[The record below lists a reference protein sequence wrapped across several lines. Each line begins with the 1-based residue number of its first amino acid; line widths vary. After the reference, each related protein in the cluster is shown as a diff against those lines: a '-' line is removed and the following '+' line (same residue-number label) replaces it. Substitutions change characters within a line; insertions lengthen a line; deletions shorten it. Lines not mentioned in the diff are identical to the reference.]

1 MQTVSKLSNKEVAKS
16 LVAFI
21 FGTLGLYVIVLLMV
35 FVNEGSA
42 GFGQYFVDN
51 QQSLLTIAVSVAVL
65 SAMLYCYFFFENK
78 YVLAHFAKLFELFLI
93 MYVSFILSFVMSKY
107 VDFMS
112 RPVAFLPLMCAT
124 LFRRRDAIFINSVF
138 ALMILILDRFSDLT
152 YMSVG
157 HMDEIQY
164 ASYACLLCSFCAGIV
179 AVFVFHSVKTRIQS
193 VMLAFILLIPV
204 EVINCVIMFPV
215 SIGVMSAAEVFDLL
229 IFGALSCILSVMLYM
244 FILPVF
250 ELLFAEM
257 TVFRLRELTSDSAK
271 LIKKLKEHAPGT
283 YSHSVVVSQ
292 IVEACAKAIGEDPE
306 LARAAAFYHDV
317 GKLKGPEM
325 FAENQTEYNFHDDIT
340 PELSVD
346 IIRSHTRN
354 GAQLI
359 KKSRLPEIFADVAI
373 QHHGTMPIKYFY
385 YKALKMS
392 DGELNIDN
400 YSYSGPIPES
410 KIAALIMIAD
420 SSEAATRTLPDRSP
434 EKVEAFVR
442 SLIEERLD
450 MGQFDNCNITMRE
463 LTIVKSTIVNQLT
476 GVYHSRVV
484 YPKLTVSKKK

>member
-1 MQTVSKLSNKEVAKS
+1 LQTLTKLTKNDIIKS
-16 LVAFI
+16 LVSFI
-21 FGTLGLYVIVLLMV
+21 AGTAGLYVLIVLMILL
-35 FVNEGSA
+35 NA
-42 GFGQYFVDN
+42 GASGFSEYFVKN
-51 QQSLLTIAVSVAVL
+51 QQALLTVAVSIAVL
-65 SAMLYCYFFFENK
+65 EAMLYCYFFFENK
-78 YVLAHFAKLFELFLI
+78 FVLSRFSKTTEIFLI
-93 MYVSFILSFVMSKY
+93 FYVGFIFAFVMKY
-107 VDFMS
+107 IDPLAQLA
-112 RPVAFLPLMCAT
+112 RPIAFVALMCAT
-124 LFRRRDAIFINSVF
+124 MFRRRDAIFINTIFSLTV
-138 ALMILILDRFSDLT
+138 LTVDRFTDIT
-152 YMSVG
+152 GIANEHIY
-157 HMDEIQY
+157 Y
-164 ASYACLLCSFCAGIV
+164 ASLLCSFCAGMV
-179 AVFVFHSVKTRIQS
+179 AVFVFDSIKTRIQS
-193 VMLAFILLIPV
+193 VLLAFILLIPV
-204 EVINCVIMFPV
+204 EVINCIIIIPV
-215 SIGVMSAAEVFDLL
+215 GIGQYTVSQIFDIL

-244 FILPVF
+244 FILPLF
-250 ELLFAEM
+250 EMLFAEM

-271 LIKKLKEHAPGT
+271 LIKKLKENAPGT
-283 YSHSVVVSQ
+283 YSHSVVVAQ
-292 IVEACAKAIGEDPE
+292 LVEACAKSIGEDAE

-346 IIRSHTRN
+346 IIRSHARN

-359 KKSRLPEIFADVAI
+359 KKSRLPEFFADVAV

-392 DGELNIDN
+392 DGELNIEN
-400 YSYSGPIPES
+400 YSYSGPVPES

-442 SLIEERLD
+442 TLIEERLD
-450 MGQFDNCNITMRE
+450 LGQFENCNITMRE

-476 GVYHSRVV
+476 GVYHSRVA

>member
-1 MQTVSKLSNKEVAKS
+1 MQTLSKLTKNDIIKS
-16 LVAFI
+16 LVSFI
-21 FGTLGLYVIVLLMV
+21 AGTAGLYVLIVLMILL
-35 FVNEGSA
+35 NA
-42 GFGQYFVDN
+42 GASGFSEYFVKN
-51 QQSLLTIAVSVAVL
+51 QQALLTVAVSIAVL
-65 SAMLYCYFFFENK
+65 EAMLYCYFFFENK
-78 YVLAHFAKLFELFLI
+78 FVLSRFSKTTEIFLI
-93 MYVSFILSFVMSKY
+93 FYVGFIFAFVMKY
-107 VDFMS
+107 IDPLAQLA
-112 RPVAFLPLMCAT
+112 RPIAFVALMCAT
-124 LFRRRDAIFINSVF
+124 MFRRRDAIFINTIFSLTV
-138 ALMILILDRFSDLT
+138 LTVDRFTDIT
-152 YMSVG
+152 GIANEHIY
-157 HMDEIQY
+157 Y
-164 ASYACLLCSFCAGIV
+164 ASLLCSFCAGMV
-179 AVFVFHSVKTRIQS
+179 AVFVFDSIKTRIQS
-193 VMLAFILLIPV
+193 VLLAFILLIPV
-204 EVINCVIMFPV
+204 EVINCIIIIPV
-215 SIGVMSAAEVFDLL
+215 GIGQYTVSQIFDIL

-244 FILPVF
+244 FILPLF
-250 ELLFAEM
+250 EMLFAEM

-271 LIKKLKEHAPGT
+271 LIKKLKENAPGT
-283 YSHSVVVSQ
+283 YSHSVVVAQ
-292 IVEACAKAIGEDPE
+292 LVEACAKSIGEDAE

-346 IIRSHTRN
+346 IIRSHARN

-359 KKSRLPEIFADVAI
+359 KKSRLPEFFADVAV

-392 DGELNIDN
+392 DGELNIEN
-400 YSYSGPIPES
+400 YSYSGPVPES

-442 SLIEERLD
+442 TLIEERLD
-450 MGQFDNCNITMRE
+450 LGQFENCNITMRE

-476 GVYHSRVV
+476 GVYHSRVA

>member
-1 MQTVSKLSNKEVAKS
+1 MQTLTKLTKNDIIKS
-16 LVAFI
+16 LVSFI
-21 FGTLGLYVIVLLMV
+21 AGTAGLYVLIVLMILL
-35 FVNEGSA
+35 NA
-42 GFGQYFVDN
+42 GASGFSEYFVKN
-51 QQSLLTIAVSVAVL
+51 QQALLTVAVSIAVL
-65 SAMLYCYFFFENK
+65 EAMLYCYFFFENK
-78 YVLAHFAKLFELFLI
+78 FVLSRFSKTTEIFLI
-93 MYVSFILSFVMSKY
+93 FYVGFIFAFVMKY
-107 VDFMS
+107 IDPLAQLA
-112 RPVAFLPLMCAT
+112 RPIAFVALMCAT
-124 LFRRRDAIFINSVF
+124 MFRRRDAIFINTIFSLTV
-138 ALMILILDRFSDLT
+138 ITVDRFTDIT
-152 YMSVG
+152 GIANEHIY
-157 HMDEIQY
+157 Y
-164 ASYACLLCSFCAGIV
+164 ASLLCSFCAGMV
-179 AVFVFHSVKTRIQS
+179 AVFVFDSIKTRIQS
-193 VMLAFILLIPV
+193 VLLAFILLIPV
-204 EVINCVIMFPV
+204 EVINCIIIIPV
-215 SIGVMSAAEVFDLL
+215 GIGQYTVSQIFDIL

-244 FILPVF
+244 FILPLF
-250 ELLFAEM
+250 EMLFAEM

-271 LIKKLKEHAPGT
+271 LIKKLKENAPGT
-283 YSHSVVVSQ
+283 YSHSVVVAQ
-292 IVEACAKAIGEDPE
+292 LVEACAKSIGEDAE

-346 IIRSHTRN
+346 IIRSHARN

-359 KKSRLPEIFADVAI
+359 KKSRLPEFFADVAV

-392 DGELNIDN
+392 DGELNIEN
-400 YSYSGPIPES
+400 YSYSGPVPES

-442 SLIEERLD
+442 TLIEERLD
-450 MGQFDNCNITMRE
+450 LGQFENCNITMRE

-476 GVYHSRVV
+476 GVYHSRVA

>member
-1 MQTVSKLSNKEVAKS
+1 MQTLTKLTKNDIIKS
-16 LVAFI
+16 LVSFI
-21 FGTLGLYVIVLLMV
+21 AGTAGLYVLIVLMILL
-35 FVNEGSA
+35 NA
-42 GFGQYFVDN
+42 GASGFSEYFVKN
-51 QQSLLTIAVSVAVL
+51 QQALLTVAVSIAVL
-65 SAMLYCYFFFENK
+65 EAMLYCYFFFENK
-78 YVLAHFAKLFELFLI
+78 FVLSRFSKTTEIFLI
-93 MYVSFILSFVMSKY
+93 FYVGFIFAFVMKY
-107 VDFMS
+107 IDPLAQLA
-112 RPVAFLPLMCAT
+112 RPIAFVALMCAT
-124 LFRRRDAIFINSVF
+124 MFRRRDAIFIHTIFSLTV
-138 ALMILILDRFSDLT
+138 LTVDRFTDIT
-152 YMSVG
+152 GIANEHIY
-157 HMDEIQY
+157 Y
-164 ASYACLLCSFCAGIV
+164 ASLLCSFCAGMV
-179 AVFVFHSVKTRIQS
+179 AVFVFDSIKTRIQS
-193 VMLAFILLIPV
+193 VLLAFILLIPV
-204 EVINCVIMFPV
+204 EVINCIIIIPV
-215 SIGVMSAAEVFDLL
+215 GIGQYTVSQIFDIL

-244 FILPVF
+244 FILPLF
-250 ELLFAEM
+250 EMLFAEM

-271 LIKKLKEHAPGT
+271 LIKKLKENAPGT
-283 YSHSVVVSQ
+283 YSHSVVVAQ
-292 IVEACAKAIGEDPE
+292 LVEACAKSIGEDAE

-346 IIRSHTRN
+346 IIRSHARN

-359 KKSRLPEIFADVAI
+359 KKSRLPEFFADVAV

-392 DGELNIDN
+392 DGELNIEN
-400 YSYSGPIPES
+400 YSYSGPVPES

-442 SLIEERLD
+442 TLIEERLD
-450 MGQFDNCNITMRE
+450 LGQFENCNITMRE

-476 GVYHSRVV
+476 GVYHSRVA

>member
-1 MQTVSKLSNKEVAKS
+1 MQTLTKLTKNDIIKS
-16 LVAFI
+16 LVSFI
-21 FGTLGLYVIVLLMV
+21 AGTAGLYVLIVLMILL
-35 FVNEGSA
+35 NA
-42 GFGQYFVDN
+42 GASGFSEYFVKN
-51 QQSLLTIAVSVAVL
+51 QQALLTVAVSIAIL
-65 SAMLYCYFFFENK
+65 EAMLYCYFFFENK
-78 YVLAHFAKLFELFLI
+78 FVLSRFSKTTEIFLI
-93 MYVSFILSFVMSKY
+93 FYVGFIFAFVMKY
-107 VDFMS
+107 IDPLAQLA
-112 RPVAFLPLMCAT
+112 RPIAFVALMCAT
-124 LFRRRDAIFINSVF
+124 MFRRRDAIFINTIFSLTV
-138 ALMILILDRFSDLT
+138 LTVDRFTDIT
-152 YMSVG
+152 GIANEHIY
-157 HMDEIQY
+157 Y
-164 ASYACLLCSFCAGIV
+164 ASLLCSFCAGMV
-179 AVFVFHSVKTRIQS
+179 AVFVFDSIKTRIQS
-193 VMLAFILLIPV
+193 VLLAFILLIPV
-204 EVINCVIMFPV
+204 EVINCIIIIPV
-215 SIGVMSAAEVFDLL
+215 GIGQYTVSQIFDIL

-244 FILPVF
+244 FILPLF
-250 ELLFAEM
+250 EMLFAEM

-271 LIKKLKEHAPGT
+271 LIKKLKENAPGT
-283 YSHSVVVSQ
+283 YSHSVVVAQ
-292 IVEACAKAIGEDPE
+292 LVEACAKSIGEDAE

-346 IIRSHTRN
+346 IIRSHARN

-359 KKSRLPEIFADVAI
+359 KKSRLPEFFADVAV

-392 DGELNIDN
+392 DGELNIEN
-400 YSYSGPIPES
+400 YSYSGPVPES

-442 SLIEERLD
+442 TLIEERLD
-450 MGQFDNCNITMRE
+450 LGQFENCNITMRE

-476 GVYHSRVV
+476 GVYHSRVA

>member
-1 MQTVSKLSNKEVAKS
+1 MQTLTKLTKNDIIKS
-16 LVAFI
+16 LVSFI
-21 FGTLGLYVIVLLMV
+21 AGTAGLYVLIVLMILL
-35 FVNEGSA
+35 NA
-42 GFGQYFVDN
+42 GASGFSEYFVKN
-51 QQSLLTIAVSVAVL
+51 QQALLTVAVSIAVL
-65 SAMLYCYFFFENK
+65 EAMLYCYFFFENK
-78 YVLAHFAKLFELFLI
+78 FVLSRFSKTTEIFLI
-93 MYVSFILSFVMSKY
+93 FYVGFIFAFVMKY
-107 VDFMS
+107 IDPLAQLA
-112 RPVAFLPLMCAT
+112 RPIAFVALMCAT
-124 LFRRRDAIFINSVF
+124 MFRRRDAIFINTIFSLTV
-138 ALMILILDRFSDLT
+138 LTVDRFTDIT
-152 YMSVG
+152 GIANEHIY
-157 HMDEIQY
+157 Y
-164 ASYACLLCSFCAGIV
+164 ASLLCSFCAGMV
-179 AVFVFHSVKTRIQS
+179 AVFVFDSIKTRIQS
-193 VMLAFILLIPV
+193 VLLAFILLIPV
-204 EVINCVIMFPV
+204 EVINCIIIIPV
-215 SIGVMSAAEVFDLL
+215 GIGQYTVSQIFDIL

-244 FILPVF
+244 FILPLF
-250 ELLFAEM
+250 EMLFAEM

-271 LIKKLKEHAPGT
+271 LIKKLKEDAPGT
-283 YSHSVVVSQ
+283 YSHSVVVAQ
-292 IVEACAKAIGEDPE
+292 LVEACAKSIGEDAE

-346 IIRSHTRN
+346 IIRSHARN

-359 KKSRLPEIFADVAI
+359 KKSRLPEFFADVAV

-392 DGELNIDN
+392 DGELNIEN
-400 YSYSGPIPES
+400 YSYSGPVPES

-442 SLIEERLD
+442 TLIEERLD
-450 MGQFDNCNITMRE
+450 LGQFENCNITMRE

-476 GVYHSRVV
+476 GVYHSRVA

>member
-1 MQTVSKLSNKEVAKS
+1 MQTVTKLSRNDIVKS
-16 LVAFI
+16 LFSFI
-21 FGTLGLYVIVLLMV
+21 FGTLGFYVIILLMI
-35 FVNEGSA
+35 FLNEGTG
-42 GFGQYFVDN
+42 GFADYFIEYR
-51 QQSLLTIAVSVAVL
+51 QPLITITVSTAVL
-65 SAMLYCYFFFENK
+65 NAMLYCYFFFENK
-78 YVLAHFAKLFELFLI
+78 YVLSKFSKMAELFLI
-93 MYVSFILSFVMSKY
+93 MYIVLIIYYIMSKY
-107 VDFMS
+107 VDAEGYGS
-112 RPVAFLPLMCAT
+112 IARPVALLALLCAT
-124 LFRRRDAIFINSVF
+124 LYRRRDAIFINTIFS
-138 ALMILILDRFSDLT
+138 LLILTLDRFTNIT
-152 YMSVG
+152 YMYA
-157 HMDEIQY
+157 MQT
-164 ASYACLLCSFCAGIV
+164 ASYASLLCSFCAGIV
-179 AVFVFHSVKTRIQS
+179 SVFVFHSIKTRFQS
-193 VMLAFILLIPV
+193 VLLAFILLIPV
-204 EVINCVIMFPV
+204 ELINFVIILPV
-215 SIGVMSAAEVFDLL
+215 SVGFIPATEIFDIV
-229 IFGALSCILSVMLYM
+229 IFGAISCIISVMLYM
-244 FILPVF
+244 FILPIF
-250 ELLFAEM
+250 ETLFAEM

-271 LIKKLKEHAPGT
+271 LIKKLKESAPGT

-292 IVEACAKAIGEDPE
+292 LVEACAKAIGEDPE
-306 LARAAAFYHDV
+306 LARAASLYHDV

-325 FAENQTEYNFHDDIT
+325 FAENQTEYNFHDDLT

-359 KKSRLPEIFADVAI
+359 KKSRLPEFFADVAV

-442 SLIEERLD
+442 GLIEERLD

-484 YPKLTVSKKK
+484 YPKLSISKKN

>member
-1 MQTVSKLSNKEVAKS
+1 MQTLTKLTKNDIIKS
-16 LVAFI
+16 LVSFI
-21 FGTLGLYVIVLLMV
+21 AGTAGLYVLIVLMILL
-35 FVNEGSA
+35 NA
-42 GFGQYFVDN
+42 GASGFSEYFVKN
-51 QQSLLTIAVSVAVL
+51 QQALLTVAVSIAVL
-65 SAMLYCYFFFENK
+65 EAMFYCYFFFENK
-78 YVLAHFAKLFELFLI
+78 FVLSRFSKTTEIFLI
-93 MYVSFILSFVMSKY
+93 FYVGFIFAFVMKY
-107 VDFMS
+107 IDPLAQLA
-112 RPVAFLPLMCAT
+112 RPIAFVALMCAT
-124 LFRRRDAIFINSVF
+124 MFRRRDAIFINTIFSLTV
-138 ALMILILDRFSDLT
+138 LTVDRFTDIT
-152 YMSVG
+152 GIANEHIY
-157 HMDEIQY
+157 Y
-164 ASYACLLCSFCAGIV
+164 ASLLCSFCAGMV
-179 AVFVFHSVKTRIQS
+179 AVFVFDSIKTRIQS
-193 VMLAFILLIPV
+193 VLLAFILLIPV
-204 EVINCVIMFPV
+204 EVINCIIIIPV
-215 SIGVMSAAEVFDLL
+215 GIGQYTVSQIFDIL

-244 FILPVF
+244 FILPLF
-250 ELLFAEM
+250 EMLFAEM

-271 LIKKLKEHAPGT
+271 LIKKLKENAPGT
-283 YSHSVVVSQ
+283 YSHSVVVAQ
-292 IVEACAKAIGEDPE
+292 LVEACAKSIGEDAE

-346 IIRSHTRN
+346 IIRSHARN

-359 KKSRLPEIFADVAI
+359 KKSRLPEFFADVAV

-392 DGELNIDN
+392 DGELNIEN
-400 YSYSGPIPES
+400 YSYSGPVPES

-442 SLIEERLD
+442 TLIEERLD
-450 MGQFDNCNITMRE
+450 LGQFENCNITMRE

-476 GVYHSRVV
+476 GVYHSRVA

>member
-1 MQTVSKLSNKEVAKS
+1 M
-16 LVAFI
+16 I
-21 FGTLGLYVIVLLMV
+21 LL
-35 FVNEGSA
+35 NA
-42 GFGQYFVDN
+42 GASGFSEYFVKN
-51 QQSLLTIAVSVAVL
+51 QQALLTVAVSIAVL
-65 SAMLYCYFFFENK
+65 EAMLYCYFFFENK
-78 YVLAHFAKLFELFLI
+78 FVLSRFSKTTEIFLI
-93 MYVSFILSFVMSKY
+93 FYVGFIFAFVMKY
-107 VDFMS
+107 IDPLAQLA
-112 RPVAFLPLMCAT
+112 RPIAFVALMCAT
-124 LFRRRDAIFINSVF
+124 MFRRRDAIFINTIFSLTV
-138 ALMILILDRFSDLT
+138 LTVDRFTDIT
-152 YMSVG
+152 GIANEHIY
-157 HMDEIQY
+157 Y
-164 ASYACLLCSFCAGIV
+164 ASLLCSFCAGMV
-179 AVFVFHSVKTRIQS
+179 AVFVFDSIKTRIQS
-193 VMLAFILLIPV
+193 VLLAFILLIPV
-204 EVINCVIMFPV
+204 EVINCIIIIPV
-215 SIGVMSAAEVFDLL
+215 GIGQYTVSQIFDIL

-244 FILPVF
+244 FILPLF
-250 ELLFAEM
+250 EMLFAEM

-271 LIKKLKEHAPGT
+271 LIKKLKENAPGT
-283 YSHSVVVSQ
+283 YSHSVVVAQ
-292 IVEACAKAIGEDPE
+292 LVEACAKSIGEDAE

-346 IIRSHTRN
+346 IIRSHARN

-359 KKSRLPEIFADVAI
+359 KKSRLPEFFADVAV

-392 DGELNIDN
+392 DGELNIEN
-400 YSYSGPIPES
+400 YSYSGPVPES

-442 SLIEERLD
+442 TLIEERLD
-450 MGQFDNCNITMRE
+450 LGQFENCNITMRE

-476 GVYHSRVV
+476 GVYHSRVA

>member
-1 MQTVSKLSNKEVAKS
+1 MQTLTKLTKNDIIKS
-16 LVAFI
+16 LVSFI
-21 FGTLGLYVIVLLMV
+21 AGTAGLYVLIVLMILL
-35 FVNEGSA
+35 NA
-42 GFGQYFVDN
+42 GASGFSEYFVKN
-51 QQSLLTIAVSVAVL
+51 QQALLTVAVSIAVL
-65 SAMLYCYFFFENK
+65 EAMLYCYFFFENK
-78 YVLAHFAKLFELFLI
+78 FVLSRFSKTTEIFLI
-93 MYVSFILSFVMSKY
+93 FYVGFIFAFVMKY
-107 VDFMS
+107 IDPLAQLA
-112 RPVAFLPLMCAT
+112 RPIAFVALMCAT
-124 LFRRRDAIFINSVF
+124 MFRRRDAIFINTIFSLTV
-138 ALMILILDRFSDLT
+138 LTVDRFTDIT
-152 YMSVG
+152 GIANEHIY
-157 HMDEIQY
+157 Y
-164 ASYACLLCSFCAGIV
+164 ASLLCSFCAGMV
-179 AVFVFHSVKTRIQS
+179 AVFVFDSIKTRIQS
-193 VMLAFILLIPV
+193 VLLAFILLIPV
-204 EVINCVIMFPV
+204 EVINCIIIIPV
-215 SIGVMSAAEVFDLL
+215 GIGQYTVSQIFDIL

-244 FILPVF
+244 FILPLF
-250 ELLFAEM
+250 EMLFAEM

-271 LIKKLKEHAPGT
+271 LIKKLKENAPGT
-283 YSHSVVVSQ
+283 YSHSVVVAQ
-292 IVEACAKAIGEDPE
+292 LVEACAKSIGEDAE

-346 IIRSHTRN
+346 IIRSHARN

-359 KKSRLPEIFADVAI
+359 KKSRLPEFFADVAV

-392 DGELNIDN
+392 DGELNIEN
-400 YSYSGPIPES
+400 YSYSGPVPES

-442 SLIEERLD
+442 TLIEERLD
-450 MGQFDNCNITMRE
+450 LSQFENCNITMRE

-476 GVYHSRVV
+476 GVYHSRVA